1 MTPPKIS
8 IITVNLN
15 NNKGLKRTIESV
27 LIQENNNIEQII
39 IDGGSIDGSI
49 STIEKFEIEFQKKG
63 ISLKWYSEKDDG
75 IYDAMNKGI
84 NIATGTY
91 CYFLNSGD
99 FFLTQEA
106 TKKFEELNS
115 NAEFIYFNIMTN
127 LRQITYPPR
136 LTFLFFFRWTIC
148 HQAIFIRRSIFKEH
162 GGFDTKYKLAADW
175 VHLVE
180 NIALRNATYEHIN
193 KTITFFQEDGI
204 SSMQASQIRIKKE
217 RALYLNST
225 IPSIIQNDYL
235 NYISTL
241 EEIQFY
247 QSSKLI
253 QFVKKLQE
261 SKLYKTFRKVP
272 S

>member
-8 IITVNLN
+8 IITINLN
-15 NNKGLKRTIESV
+15 NNNGLKRTIESV
-27 LIQENNNIEQII
+27 LIQENNNLEQII
-39 IDGGSIDGSI
+39 IDGGSTDGSI
-49 STIEKFEIEFQKKG
+49 STIKKYEIQFRKKG
-63 ISLKWYSEKDDG
+63 IPLRWYSEKDNG
-75 IYDAMNKGI
+75 IYYAMNKGI

-115 NAEFIYFNIMTN
+115 NTDFIYFNIRTN
-127 LRQITYPPR
+127 LRQITYPPK

-162 GGFDTKYKLAADW
+162 GGFDTNYKLTADW
-175 VHLVE
+175 VHLIE
-180 NIALRNATYEHIN
+180 NIGLRNATYEHIN

-204 SSMQASQIRIKKE
+204 SSMQTSQTQIKKE
-217 RALYLNST
+217 RAVYLNSI
-225 IPSIIQNDYL
+225 IPSIIQSDYL
-235 NYISTL
+235 NYIATL

-247 QSSKLI
+247 QSSRLI
-253 QFVKKLQE
+253 QLVKKFQE
-261 SKLYKTFRKVP
+261 SKLYRSLRKVP
-272 S
+272 T